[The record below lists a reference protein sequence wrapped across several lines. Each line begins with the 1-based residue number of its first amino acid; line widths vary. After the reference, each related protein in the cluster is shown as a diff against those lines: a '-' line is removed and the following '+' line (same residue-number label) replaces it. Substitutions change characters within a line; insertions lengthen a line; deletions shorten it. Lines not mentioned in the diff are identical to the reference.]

1 MKKVLFALLAIM
13 GSVSVISATANVMD
27 NNATVVALEDEKM
40 QIQPEELPDA
50 VKAALNSEDYTGWQI
65 SAAYKYAE
73 KDIYE
78 VELKNG
84 EEVATVKFDKDGQKV
99 EE

>member
-13 GSVSVISATANVMD
+13 GSVSVMTATANVAD
-27 NNATVVALEDEKM
+27 VNAIVAALEDEKM

-65 SAAYKYAE
+65 SAAYKYAD

-78 VELKNG
+78 VELKKG

-99 EE
+99 E

>member
-13 GSVSVISATANVMD
+13 GSISVISATANVMD
-27 NNATVVALEDEKM
+27 DNATVVALEDEKM

-99 EE
+99 E

>member
-13 GSVSVISATANVMD
+13 GSVSVISATANVMND
-27 NNATVVALEDEKM
+27 NATVVALEDEKM

-99 EE
+99 E

>member
-13 GSVSVISATANVMD
+13 GSVSVMTATANVAD
-27 NNATVVALEDEKM
+27 VNAIVTALEDEKM

-78 VELKNG
+78 VELKKG

-99 EE
+99 E

>member
-13 GSVSVISATANVMD
+13 GSFSVMTAVANVAD
-27 NNATVVALEDEKM
+27 VNAIVALEDEKM

-78 VELKNG
+78 VELKKG

-99 EE
+99 E

>member
-13 GSVSVISATANVMD
+13 GSVSVMTAVANVAD
-27 NNATVVALEDEKM
+27 VNAIVALEDEKM

-73 KDIYE
+73 KDVYE
-78 VELKNG
+78 VELKKG

-99 EE
+99 E

>member
-1 MKKVLFALLAIM
+1 MKKVLFALLALM

>member
-13 GSVSVISATANVMD
+13 GSFSVISATANVTD
-27 NNATVVALEDEKM
+27 DNATVITLEDEKM

-99 EE
+99 E

>member
-13 GSVSVISATANVMD
+13 GSVSVMTATAK
-27 NNATVVALEDEKM
+27 VADVNGIVTTLEDEKM

-78 VELKNG
+78 VELKKG

-99 EE
+99 E

>member
-13 GSVSVISATANVMD
+13 GSFSVISATANVMD
-27 NNATVVALEDEKM
+27 VNATVVALEDEKM

-99 EE
+99 E

>member
-1 MKKVLFALLAIM
+1 MKKVLFALLAIV
-13 GSVSVISATANVMD
+13 GSFSVMSATANVMD
-27 NNATVVALEDEKM
+27 DNATIVALEDEKM

-99 EE
+99 E

>member
-1 MKKVLFALLAIM
+1 MKKVLFALLALM

-50 VKAALNSEDYTGWQI
+50 VKVALNSEDYTGWQI

>member
-13 GSVSVISATANVMD
+13 GSVSVMTATANVAD
-27 NNATVVALEDEKM
+27 VNGIVAALEDEKM

-78 VELKNG
+78 VELKKG

-99 EE
+99 E

>member
-13 GSVSVISATANVMD
+13 GSVSVMTATANVADD
-27 NNATVVALEDEKM
+27 NSIVATLEDEKM

-78 VELKNG
+78 VELKKG

-99 EE
+99 E

>member
-13 GSVSVISATANVMD
+13 GSVSVMTATANVAD
-27 NNATVVALEDEKM
+27 VNAIVAALEDEKM

-78 VELKNG
+78 VELKKG

-99 EE
+99 E

>member
-13 GSVSVISATANVMD
+13 GSVSVMTATANVAD
-27 NNATVVALEDEKM
+27 VNAIVAALEDEKM

-73 KDIYE
+73 KDVYE
-78 VELKNG
+78 VELKKG

-99 EE
+99 E

>member
-1 MKKVLFALLAIM
+1 MKKVLFALLALM
-13 GSVSVISATANVMD
+13 GSFSVINATAYVTD
-27 NNATVVALEDEKM
+27 DNATVVALEDEKM

-99 EE
+99 E

>member
-13 GSVSVISATANVMD
+13 GSFSVISATANVMD
-27 NNATVVALEDEKM
+27 DNATVVALEDEKM

-99 EE
+99 E

>member
-13 GSVSVISATANVMD
+13 GSVSVMTATANVLD
-27 NNATVVALEDEKM
+27 VNAIVAALEDEKM

-78 VELKNG
+78 VELKKG

-99 EE
+99 E

>member
-13 GSVSVISATANVMD
+13 GSVSVMTATANVLD
-27 NNATVVALEDEKM
+27 VNAIVAALEDEKM

-50 VKAALNSEDYTGWQI
+50 VKAPLNSEDYTGWQI

-78 VELKNG
+78 VELKKG

-99 EE
+99 E

>member
-13 GSVSVISATANVMD
+13 GSFSVMTAVANVAD
-27 NNATVVALEDEKM
+27 VNAIVALEDEKM

-73 KDIYE
+73 KDVYE
-78 VELKNG
+78 VELKKG

-99 EE
+99 E

>member
-13 GSVSVISATANVMD
+13 GSFSVISATANVMND
-27 NNATVVALEDEKM
+27 NATVVALEDEKV

-99 EE
+99 E

>member
-1 MKKVLFALLAIM
+1 MKKILFALLALV
-13 GSVSVISATANVMD
+13 GSFSVVSATASVLND
-27 NNATVVALEDEKM
+27 NATVIALEDEKM
-40 QIQPEELPDA
+40 QIKPEELPEA

-65 SAAYKYAE
+65 SAAYKYAD
-73 KDIYE
+73 KDVYE

-84 EEVATVKFDKDGQKV
+84 EEVATVKFDKDGQRI